1 MRLKKAELWVILLT
15 VAFLMLAVGWQLGTR
30 HRAPGFSVTTASART
45 LPAETGVPAD
55 RSLPEIAADGV
66 VDLNTASAEELKT
79 LSGIGDV
86 LAERIIAYRETYGP
100 FQTVEDIQKVEGIG
114 VKTYEA
120 NRDRMTVGTE
130 GENE

>member
-1 MRLKKAELWVILLT
+1 MRLKKAELWAILLT

-30 HRAPGFSVTTASART
+30 HRAPGFSVTTASSFAVRLRT
-45 LPAETGVPAD
+45 SCLFVK
-55 RSLPEIAADGV
+55 L
-66 VDLNTASAEELKT
+66 TAPSSAEELKT